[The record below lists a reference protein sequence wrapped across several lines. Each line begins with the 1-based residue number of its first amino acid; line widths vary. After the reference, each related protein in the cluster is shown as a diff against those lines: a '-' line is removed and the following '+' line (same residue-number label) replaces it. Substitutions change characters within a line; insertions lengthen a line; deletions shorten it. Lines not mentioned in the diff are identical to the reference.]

1 MNQTSGSMDSYGAQS
16 FMSAEFRQRNIQPS
30 DCIARSWKRS
40 LLKYG
45 LDPNKA
51 GEIEVLSSSE
61 MRQQLQQQED
71 YLNIA
76 RQGLT
81 GLSKR
86 IVDAGYS
93 VVLTDETGLT
103 LATNLPQ
110 GEKARSK
117 ESGLLIGARWAEN
130 MVGTNGI
137 GTCLVEK
144 ESLIVH
150 QDEHFYPSHKQLSC
164 SVTPIFDPMGE
175 LRGCLN
181 ASCLGAD
188 KAKDNQFLTLQ
199 MVMMYGRMIENSYFR
214 KTYRNQITLNI
225 RPAESFFD
233 LAQEQLLA
241 VNERGVIIGA
251 NRSSFFEYS
260 SLLPANQ
267 SLPGSKLEEIIGISI
282 DELLTKTNGGSNVI
296 KLYSPLLL
304 EEIELALRVPGN
316 KTFVLNKQ
324 TRPSAIAKKGS
335 FGKHPSLEELSGNDP
350 RMGKIVRQISQVLNK
365 DIPVLITGETGTGK
379 EAFARAIHQA
389 SGRANGPFVALN
401 CAAIPETLIESELF
415 GYRSGTFTGA
425 NKKGMTGKL
434 ELANGGTLFL
444 DEIGDM
450 PVQLQT
456 RLLRVLAERES
467 MPLGSSEP
475 IALDLQII
483 SATHQNLKER
493 IEQKA
498 FREDFYY
505 RLNGM
510 PVKLPALRDRT
521 DKESIIASVIHREL
535 KHEGEY
541 TLTEQVLEILKQYHW
556 PGNIR
561 QLMSVLKY
569 AAAVSE
575 NNEINVECLPDDVL
589 ENTSMPCDPPQEI
602 NAEETKAEH
611 NPLSKYAG
619 SHEGQ
624 LLLDTLKKHRWN
636 ITMVSEELNIC
647 RSTVYR
653 KMKKF
658 NIIQPNDVY

>member
-1 MNQTSGSMDSYGAQS
+1 MMKQTSQSMDVSGAET
-16 FMSAEFRQRNIQPS
+16 FMSAEFQLRNIQPTEPIS
-30 DCIARSWKRS
+30 RSWQRS
-40 LLKYG
+40 LLKHG
-45 LDPNKA
+45 LDPHATN
-51 GEIEVLSSSE
+51 EVEVLSSSE
-61 MRQQLQQQED
+61 MRLQLQQQED

-86 IVDAGYS
+86 IADAGYS
-93 VVLTDETGLT
+93 VVLTDATGLT
-103 LATNLPQ
+103 LATNLPNR
-110 GEKARSK
+110 EKVRSK
-117 ESGLLIGARWAEN
+117 ESGLLIGARWAEDQ
-130 MVGTNGI
+130 VGTNGI
-137 GTCLVEK
+137 GTCLIEK
-144 ESLIVH
+144 ESIIIH
-150 QDEHFYPSHKQLSC
+150 RDEHFYPSHRDLSC

-188 KAKDNQFLTLQ
+188 KNRSSQFMTLQ

-214 KTYRNQITLNI
+214 KTYRNQMTLNI

-241 VNERGVIIGA
+241 VNERGVITGA

-260 SLLPANQ
+260 SLLPTDQ
-267 SLPGSKLEEIIGISI
+267 LLPGSRLQDIIGISI

-296 KLYSPLLL
+296 KVYSPLLL
-304 EEIELALRVPGN
+304 EEIELALRVPGSRSVASGSVR
-316 KTFVLNKQ
+316 T
-324 TRPSAIAKKGS
+324 AAKAAS
-335 FGKHPSLEELSGNDP
+335 PLTSGKHPSLNELSGEDP
-350 RMGKIVRQISQVLNK
+350 RMQRIARQVLQVIDK
-365 DIPVLITGETGTGK
+365 DIPILITGETGTGK
-379 EAFARAIHQA
+379 EAFARAIHDA
-389 SGRANGPFVALN
+389 SSRAGHAFIALN

-415 GYRSGTFTGA
+415 GYRSGSFTGA
-425 NKKGMTGKL
+425 NKNGMKGKL

-456 RLLRVLAERES
+456 RLLRVLAERET
-467 MPLGSSEP
+467 MPLGATEP
-475 IALDLQII
+475 TALDLQVI
-483 SATHQNLKER
+483 SATHQDLRARIDQKE
-493 IEQKA
+493 

-510 PVKLPALRDRT
+510 ALKLPPLRERT
-521 DKESIIASVIHREL
+521 DKSAIIANVVRREL
-535 KHEGEY
+535 QHLGDYQIDEKAR
-541 TLTEQVLEILKQYHW
+541 QALEMYHW

-575 NNEINVECLPDDVL
+575 NNLITLDSLPDEILDHHSL
-589 ENTSMPCDPPQEI
+589 DALDTEQETGVVK
-602 NAEETKAEH
+602 EKA
-611 NPLSKYAG
+611 LSKYAG

-636 ITMVSEELNIC
+636 ITTVSEELNIC

-653 KMKKF
+653 KMKKY
-658 NIIQPNDVY
+658 NIVQPNDIY